1 MFLFRSKVYI
11 NVYKLSV
18 WVYIGEKIMGFI
30 NLPNLTANAERI
42 NQRRQE
48 LARQA
53 AELATQSVEETNA
66 STQNNQPSQE
76 AIISAQD
83 RTLDM
88 QMAELNKASILVKAN
103 LAKLFS

>member
-1 MFLFRSKVYI
+1 
-11 NVYKLSV
+11 
-18 WVYIGEKIMGFI
+18 MGFI
-30 NLPNLTANAERI
+30 NLPNLVYIPNPEVVK
-42 NQRRQE
+42 RRQE

-53 AELATQSVEETNA
+53 AELAAQSAEETNA

-88 QMAELNKASILVKAN
+88 QMAELNKVSILVKAN